1 MVDLALKNLL
11 HDKLRFAITVAG
23 VAFSV
28 TLVLVQS
35 ALFLGILDNASVVI
49 QHTDADLWITSR
61 NTPNIDFAQAFSEGN
76 VDRVRSTPGVAR
88 ADNLIVSFMN
98 VALPNGAQETTEVY
112 ALEHFDRWGIPWH
125 VLAGQVTDLQRGPYV
140 FIDQS
145 ALHRFG
151 PFRVGDYREYL
162 GHRLEIIGI
171 TKDALSFTTT
181 PISFMNYEL
190 AQSLQR
196 DFLYAKTS
204 YILVKLEPGANSA
217 TVMAELRH
225 RLPYNDVHRQDE
237 WATQS
242 RRYWIDS
249 TGIGLNMYV
258 TVFLGCLV
266 GVVVVAQTL
275 YASTMEHL
283 KEFGTVKAIGGSNVD
298 IYRILSKQALIAAFV
313 GFASGVALS
322 LGVSRLMLALG
333 LRTIIPGWLYGSVFA
348 GTIVMCLAAAAISF
362 RKVASI
368 DPAMVFRT

>member
-11 HDKLRFAITVAG
+11 HDKLRFVITVAG

-49 QHTDADLWITSR
+49 QHTGADLWITSR
-61 NTPNIDFAQAFSEGN
+61 NTPNIDFAQAFSEGI

-112 ALEHFDRWGIPWH
+112 ALEHFDRWGIPWNI
-125 VLAGQVTDLQRGPYV
+125 VDGDVTDLQRGPYV

-145 ALHRFG
+145 AFRRFG

-162 GHRLEIIGI
+162 GHRLKIIGM

-181 PISFMNYEL
+181 PISFMNYAL
-190 AQSLQR
+190 AQMLQR
-196 DFLYAKTS
+196 DFLQAKTS
-204 YILVKLEPGANSA
+204 YILVKLAPGANIVQVS
-217 TVMAELRH
+217 TELQR
-225 RLPYNDVHRQDE
+225 RLPYNDIHEANE
-237 WATQS
+237 WAWQS
-242 RRYWIDS
+242 RHYWIDS

-283 KEFGTVKAIGGSNVD
+283 KEFGTVKAIGGSNTD
-298 IYRILSKQALIAAFV
+298 IYKILGKQAIIAALI
-313 GFASGVALS
+313 GFASGMVLS
-322 LGVSRLMLALG
+322 LGVSRLMRLLG
-333 LRTIIPGWLYGSVFA
+333 LRMIMPGWLQGAVFA

-362 RKVASI
+362 RKVATI
-368 DPAMVFRT
+368 DPAIVFRT